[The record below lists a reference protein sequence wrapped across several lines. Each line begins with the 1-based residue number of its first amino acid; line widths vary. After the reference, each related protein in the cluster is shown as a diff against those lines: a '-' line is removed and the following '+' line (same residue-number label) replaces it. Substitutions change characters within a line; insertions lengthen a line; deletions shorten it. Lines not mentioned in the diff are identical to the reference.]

1 MRTYL
6 LLAVGLAL
14 ASCSTTKPKAAP
26 VAAEHVLLL
35 PTDTAR
41 VPHVPPIRTG
51 FLGLLFPS
59 KKPTPV
65 ATAQVPRKVKG
76 NLTINYVQGNQSNQ
90 RAGKKGQVLGDGAS
104 VKGDTK
110 AKGSAAVSQDSSTQN
125 ALTGAGNQSAIKGN
139 NNATTQTKQDTS
151 KEAPGPLAVLA
162 NNATAWLPW
171 VLGAVAVGC
180 VGYGI
185 YYFWFL
191 IPRRKSAA
199 NQA

>member
-14 ASCSTTKPKAAP
+14 ASCTTTKPKPAP
-26 VAAEHVLLL
+26 VTAEHVLLV

-41 VPHVPPIRTG
+41 APHVPPVRLGIM
-51 FLGLLFPS
+51 GLLFP
-59 KKPTPV
+59 KKQPAQADTHVRQLPGKCKGCTIV
-65 ATAQVPRKVKG
+65 YGNATV
-76 NLTINYVQGNQSNQ
+76 
-90 RAGKKGQVLGDGAS
+90 AGKKGQVLGDGAS

-110 AKGSAAVSQDSSTQN
+110 AKGGAVVSQDSSSTT
-125 ALTGAGNQSAIKGN
+125 ALTGSGNQSTTKGN
-139 NNATTQTKQDTS
+139 NNATTQTKQDTQQ
-151 KEAPGPLAVLA
+151 EAPGPLAVLA
-162 NNATAWLPW
+162 DNATAWLPW

-199 NQA
+199 NTTA